1 MKIKYEGYNIPE
13 IDIEENITAGTK
25 TKIGTADQY
34 DNIMELTQK
43 SGVFQVNCLI
53 GNVAMGGTCLVN
65 RPSENYIDFG
75 CVCNFDYTPTI
86 VAGTMEK
93 DASYCYVTLTI
104 TTLS

>member
-13 IDIEENITAGTK
+13 IDITENITAGTK
-25 TKIGTADQY
+25 TKIGTSDQY
-34 DNIMELTQK
+34 DNIMELAQK

-53 GNVAMGGTCLVN
+53 GNVSMGGTCLVN

-75 CVCNFDYTPTI
+75 CVCNFNYTPTI

-93 DASYCYVTLTI
+93 DESYCYVTLTI